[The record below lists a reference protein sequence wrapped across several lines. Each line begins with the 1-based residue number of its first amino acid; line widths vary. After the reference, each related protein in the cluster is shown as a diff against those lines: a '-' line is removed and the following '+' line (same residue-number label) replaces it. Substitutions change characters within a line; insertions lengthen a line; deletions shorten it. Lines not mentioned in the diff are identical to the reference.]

1 MNRHASAADYFRDY
15 TSRMSDA
22 IGSLDWAPVEALAAD
37 LLRCWRE
44 KKQLFLIG
52 NGGSAGNA
60 VHLANDFVYALSK
73 TRGSGVR
80 ATALAANPA
89 VLTCLANDIG
99 YEDIF
104 SCQLELFAE
113 PGDILLAFSGSGN
126 SPNIL
131 RALESAKTLGVR
143 SYAVLGYTGGKALAL
158 ADVPIHV
165 NVPDMQIAE
174 DAQLVLGHM
183 IVQYL
188 HGFRD
193 QVGAAG

>member
-1 MNRHASAADYFRDY
+1 MNMRASATEYFRDY
-15 TSRMSDA
+15 ADRLNGA
-22 IGSLDWAPVEALAAD
+22 ITSLDWAPVEALAVD
-37 LLRCWRE
+37 LLNCWRQ

-80 ATALAANPA
+80 ATALSANPA

-99 YEDIF
+99 YEDVF

-113 PGDILLAFSGSGN
+113 PGDLLLAFSGSGN

-131 RALESAKTLGVR
+131 RALESARTMGVK
-143 SYAVLGYTGGKALAL
+143 SYAVLGYSGGRALGM

-165 NVPDMQIAE
+165 EVPDMQIAE
-174 DAQLVLGHM
+174 DLQLVLGHM
-183 IVQYL
+183 VVQYL

-193 QVGAAG
+193 QVGAAD

>member
-1 MNRHASAADYFRDY
+1 MTTPISAADYFRDY
-15 TSRMSDA
+15 ASRMSAA
-22 IGSLDWAPVEALAAD
+22 IESLDWAPVEALAAD

-80 ATALAANPA
+80 ATALSANPA

-99 YEDIF
+99 YEDIY
-104 SCQLELFAE
+104 STQLELFAE

-131 RALESAKTLGVR
+131 KALESSRKMGVK
-143 SYAVLGYTGGKALAL
+143 SYAVLGYTGGAALKL

-188 HGFRD
+188 HGFRE
-193 QVGAAG
+193 QVGASG

>member
-15 TSRMSDA
+15 AARMSDA
-22 IGSLDWAPVEALAAD
+22 IGALDWAPVEALAAD

>member
-1 MNRHASAADYFRDY
+1 MNKDASAADYFRDY
-15 TSRMSDA
+15 ASRMSDA

-131 RALESAKTLGVR
+131 RALDAAKALGVR

>member
-15 TSRMSDA
+15 AGRMSDA

-143 SYAVLGYTGGKALAL
+143 SYAVLGYTGGKALEL